1 MSNDEDFYTTIYPFY
16 SNLDRNASL
25 ELDNPAVI
33 FVIGLVISTIII
45 FVVTKLSRGRT
56 DIGKAFITALI
67 GTLVW
72 VVTYYL
78 FGHGLLATVVGGIA
92 WLFALRGIYGLSWTR
107 SAIVAVIIRIVSYFV
122 TVALG
127 GPTATGLL

>member
-1 MSNDEDFYTTIYPFY
+1 MAT
-16 SNLDRNASL
+16 L
-25 ELDNPAVI
+25 EIDDPAVI

-45 FVVTKLSRGRT
+45 FAVTALFRGRT
-56 DIGKAFITALI
+56 NIGKAFITALI

-78 FGHGLLATVVGGIA
+78 FGHGLLATVVGRIV

-107 SAIVAVIIRIVSYFV
+107 SVIAAVIIWIVSYFV
-122 TVALG
+122 SVALRLLTTT
-127 GPTATGLL
+127 GPL

>member
-1 MSNDEDFYTTIYPFY
+1 M
-16 SNLDRNASL
+16 ASL
-25 ELDNPAVI
+25 ELDNPAII

-45 FVVTKLSRGRT
+45 FVVTKLFRGRT
-56 DIGKAFITALI
+56 NIGKAFITALI

-92 WLFALRGIYGLSWTR
+92 WLLALKGIYRLGWTR
-107 SAIVAVIIRIVSYFV
+107 AANCCDYMDSVLFCGS
-122 TVALG
+122 
-127 GPTATGLL
+127 GPSFAYCSWPAMI

>member
-1 MSNDEDFYTTIYPFY
+1 MRISIQLFILFITIE
-16 SNLDRNASL
+16 NVMASL

-33 FVIGLVISTIII
+33 FIIGLVISTIII
-45 FVVTKLSRGRT
+45 FVVTKLFRGRT
-56 DIGKAFITALI
+56 NIGKAFITALI

-107 SAIVAVIIRIVSYFV
+107 SVIVAVIIWIVSYFV
-122 TVALG
+122 SVALG
-127 GPTATGLL
+127 IPTTTGPL

>member
-1 MSNDEDFYTTIYPFY
+1 MT
-16 SNLDRNASL
+16 SL
-25 ELDNPAVI
+25 EIDNPVII

-45 FVVTKLSRGRT
+45 YVVTMLFRRRT
-56 DIGKAFITALI
+56 NIGKAFVTALI

-78 FGHGLLATVVGGIA
+78 FGHGLLAIVVGGIA
-92 WLFALRGIYGLSWTR
+92 WLFALKGLNGLSWTI
-107 SAIVAVIIRIVSYFV
+107 SAIIAVIIWIVSYFV

-127 GPTATGLL
+127 LPTTTGPL

>member
-1 MSNDEDFYTTIYPFY
+1 M
-16 SNLDRNASL
+16 ASL

-33 FVIGLVISTIII
+33 LVIRLVISTIII
-45 FVVTKLSRGRT
+45 FIVTTLFRGKT
-56 DIGKAFITALI
+56 NIGKAFIAALI
-67 GTLVW
+67 GTIVW

-92 WLFALRGIYGLSWTR
+92 WLFALRGIYGISWTR
-107 SAIVAVIIRIVSYFV
+107 SAIIAVIVWIVSYFV

-127 GPTATGLL
+127 LPTATGPL

>member
-1 MSNDEDFYTTIYPFY
+1 MATFEIDD
-16 SNLDRNASL
+16 
-25 ELDNPAVI
+25 PAVI
-33 FVIGLVISTIII
+33 FVIGLVISTVII
-45 FVVTKLSRGRT
+45 FAVTALFRGRPN
-56 DIGKAFITALI
+56 IGKAFITALV

-78 FGHGLLATVVGGIA
+78 FGHGLLATVVGGIV

-107 SAIVAVIIRIVSYFV
+107 SAIIAVIIWIVSYFV

-127 GPTATGLL
+127 LPTTTGPL

>member
-1 MSNDEDFYTTIYPFY
+1 M
-16 SNLDRNASL
+16 ASL
-25 ELDNPAVI
+25 DIDNPAVI

-45 FVVTKLSRGRT
+45 FIVTKLFRGKT
-56 DIGKAFITALI
+56 DIGKAFVTALI

-92 WLFALRGIYGLSWTR
+92 WLFALRGIYRLSWTR
-107 SAIVAVIIRIVSYFV
+107 AAIIAVIIWIISYVV

-127 GPTATGLL
+127 LPTATGPL

>member
-1 MSNDEDFYTTIYPFY
+1 M
-16 SNLDRNASL
+16 ASL
-25 ELDNPAVI
+25 EIDNPAVI

-45 FVVTKLSRGRT
+45 FIVTKLFRERT
-56 DIGKAFITALI
+56 NIGKAFITALI
-67 GTLVW
+67 GALVW

-78 FGHGLLATVVGGIA
+78 FGHGLLAIVVGGIA

-107 SAIVAVIIRIVSYFV
+107 SAIIAVIIWIISYFI

-127 GPTATGLL
+127 LPTATGPL